1 MDEILMNQD
10 TLDKLMDGIMK
21 FSFQCPIC
29 KKIIL
34 PKAKLSDNSINLVYV
49 GHDIT
54 LELDGKVVN
63 LCENCIEKR
72 NNSKI

>member
-21 FSFQCPIC
+21 FSFQCPMC

-34 PKAKLSDNSINLVYV
+34 PKANLSDNSINLIYV

-54 LELDGKVVN
+54 LELDGKVVK
-63 LCENCIEKR
+63 LCENCIKKR
-72 NNSKI
+72 NNSKF